1 MDKAHLFSFFR
12 KKYVFLV
19 FFKNVGI
26 NIIGLNKGHSLLLL
40 ANLSG
45 ALYLVTIIYKKVS
58 STFPSKTS
66 RLSNAR
72 VQMGP

>member
-19 FFKNVGI
+19 FLNVGI

>member
-12 KKYVFLV
+12 KKYVFFCFL
-19 FFKNVGI
+19 NVGI

-40 ANLSG
+40 ATLSG
-45 ALYLVTIIYKKVS
+45 ALYLVTIIYKRVS

-66 RLSNAR
+66 RLLKAR
-72 VQMGP
+72 VQMGS

>member
-19 FFKNVGI
+19 FLNVGI
-26 NIIGLNKGHSLLLL
+26 NIIGLNKGHSRLLL

-72 VQMGP
+72 VQMGS